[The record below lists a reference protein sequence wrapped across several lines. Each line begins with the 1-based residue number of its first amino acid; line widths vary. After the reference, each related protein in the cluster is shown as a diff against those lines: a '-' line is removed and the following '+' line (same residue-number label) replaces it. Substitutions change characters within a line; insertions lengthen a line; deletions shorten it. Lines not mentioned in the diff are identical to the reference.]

1 MLILQSLICTTT
13 WKNQLKKGECTE
25 ITQSR
30 VILPVYACA
39 SLRCDIKSYRA
50 VSTLLTTAELI
61 LQDFRF
67 QCLIPLCC
75 SEGACSDH
83 SYDKPVVFSIIK
95 LRSTET
101 VLIKFGSYSLGSKGG
116 SIFGIQ

>member
-1 MLILQSLICTTT
+1 MYSYRKLSYFTLC
-13 WKNQLKKGECTE
+13 KYRNKKPLYKLNSTLNCTE

-39 SLRCDIKSYRA
+39 QLRCDIKSYRA

-83 SYDKPVVFSIIK
+83 SYVSIVILLK
-95 LRSTET
+95 LNLMCT
-101 VLIKFGSYSLGSKGG
+101 FLG
-116 SIFGIQ
+116 